1 MIHITE
7 NSELKLH
14 RGKGET
20 LHNQI
25 KEGLIK
31 GFANFA
37 MNDKLPTDRALAKLL
52 KVSPVTVNKVMSE
65 LDREGYVIRRQGKGT
80 FLSSREKQVI
90 REGRG
95 TCANG
100 QIVVAVP
107 NYFSSE
113 YWNRL
118 HFAEEMAVKNG
129 FELVEFKFH
138 QDTSWESLLSLAE
151 RQNELQGLIISPLP
165 DLYTRQVFDKFDKLG
180 VPVAVFG
187 NFPFITLGE
196 NTTSVTAD
204 WFKLNYLKA
213 NYLLEKGHSKIAY
226 ISNEPVHF
234 DNNMTI
240 KGQRQAYL
248 DNGVNP
254 KELIISLERAEIW
267 KNSAEAGY
275 LQTKKI
281 LENHQVTALNY
292 DSTAG
297 VLGGLRCL
305 GEKGLKV
312 PDDISIIATGGNP
325 NFEEYFPPPL
335 TIVQTDVAEELKM
348 IYEVITDENHKL
360 PKLLMSNPF
369 LVERASV
376 KDFNKSG
383 VK

>member
-1 MIHITE
+1 MIQI
-7 NSELKLH
+7 NKNGDLKLK

-31 GFANFA
+31 EFANFA
-37 MNDKLPTDRALAKLL
+37 LNDKLPTDRALAKLL

-65 LDREGYVIRRQGKGT
+65 LDREGYVVRRQGKGT
-80 FLSSREKQVI
+80 FLASREKQVV
-90 REGRG
+90 RESRG
-95 TCANG
+95 SGING
-100 QIVVAVP
+100 QIVVAIP

-118 HFAEEMAVKNG
+118 HFAEELAVRKG
-129 FELVEFKFH
+129 YELVEFKFNPE
-138 QDTSWESLLSLAE
+138 TSWESLLSLAKS
-151 RQNELQGLIISPLP
+151 QKELQGVIISPLP
-165 DLYTRQVFDKFDKLG
+165 DLYTREVFDKFDQLG

-204 WFKLNYLKA
+204 WFKLNYLKV
-213 NYLLEKGHSKIAY
+213 NCLLEKGHTKIAY
-226 ISNEPVHF
+226 VSNEPVHF

-248 DNGVNP
+248 DNGINP

-267 KNSAEAGY
+267 KSSAEAGY
-275 LQTKKI
+275 LQTQKI
-281 LENHQVTALNY
+281 LENHDVTALNY

-305 GEKGLKV
+305 HEKGLKV

-335 TIVQTDVAEELKM
+335 TVVQTDVAEELKM

-376 KDFNKSG
+376 KNFNLKRA
-383 VK
+383 